1 MPDIRDI
8 QTPEMIEWLQDV
20 VGPMVQ
26 EMVRQEIR
34 QDGVGQ
40 LERRF
45 NKHQDHAERRSDR
58 LETALV
64 EMAEAQKRTDERFE
78 EMAEA
83 QKRTEAA
90 VTDLAVN
97 QKRIIVRLDG
107 LDHRIGLVTDVLG
120 LEAEGEAEEVLTYT
134 LEQKGYRL
142 LESPYALAVN
152 DTEIDIV
159 IGAETP
165 DGERVTVLAE
175 VKARAR
181 LKSLR
186 RWSGRLRNP
195 AFLQL
200 LADAG
205 VVKPFLPYFIG
216 LRVYQVVDDAA
227 RDLGIGVLDPNGER
241 VAPIIIE

>member
-1 MPDIRDI
+1 M
-8 QTPEMIEWLQDV
+8 
-20 VGPMVQ
+20 
-26 EMVRQEIR
+26 
-34 QDGVGQ
+34 
-40 LERRF
+40 
-45 NKHQDHAERRSDR
+45 
-58 LETALV
+58 
-64 EMAEAQKRTDERFE
+64 
-78 EMAEA
+78 
-83 QKRTEAA
+83 
-90 VTDLAVN
+90 
-97 QKRIIVRLDG
+97 
-107 LDHRIGLVTDVLG
+107 GLVTDMMG